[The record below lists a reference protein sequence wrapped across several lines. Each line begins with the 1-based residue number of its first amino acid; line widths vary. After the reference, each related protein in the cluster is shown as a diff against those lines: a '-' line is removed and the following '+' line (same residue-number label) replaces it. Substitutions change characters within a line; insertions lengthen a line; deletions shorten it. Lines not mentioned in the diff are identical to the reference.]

1 LLEIFFLS
9 VTGVILSI
17 GMMEV
22 NGMGET
28 REKIT
33 IGAVEEIVLFP
44 WKIKM
49 PSRIDTGAARS
60 CLDAR
65 DIRIDGNMVEF
76 RISDQYGGKI
86 LRAPL
91 KGRRR
96 VRSAH
101 GFTKRAV
108 VEIEICIGS
117 RRFLTTVNLVDRSG
131 MEYPFLIGR
140 NILAQGFIVDIS
152 RSNILPPT
160 CLDGET
166 K

>member
-1 LLEIFFLS
+1 MEIKDISKNITTWLLRIFFLS
-9 VTGVILSI
+9 VITVILSV

-22 NGMGET
+22 NAMAET
-28 REKIT
+28 KEKIT

-49 PSRIDTGAARS
+49 PARIDTGATRS

-65 DIRIDGNMVEF
+65 DIRIDGSMVEF

-91 KGRRR
+91 KGRCK
-96 VRSAH
+96 V
-101 GFTKRAV
+101 
-108 VEIEICIGS
+108 IEICIGS
-117 RRFLTTVNLVDRSG
+117 RRFLTTVNLADRSG
-131 MEYPFLIGR
+131 MEHPFLLGR

>member
-1 LLEIFFLS
+1 
-9 VTGVILSI
+9 
-17 GMMEV
+17 
-22 NGMGET
+22 MGET

-49 PSRIDTGAARS
+49 PARIDTGAARS

-91 KGRRR
+91 KGRCR

-101 GFTKRAV
+101 GLTKRAV

-152 RSNILPPT
+152 RSNILPPK